1 MTAPRST
8 MAPPHD
14 TEPASAEAIVAA
26 PADGAGT
33 QPVRRG
39 RPSVAEAEQLYGK
52 ILEASWQLLLDD
64 GLDAFTFDR
73 VARRAHIGKA
83 TIYARFAGK
92 RELLEALVQHGVW
105 KRRAAIA
112 AIDSSKSLAET
123 FRLRAVETLE
133 LLYSPDGK
141 LMERLIDWLD
151 TEAGSPQGGYR
162 AMVYRTAV
170 DTVRKHFEDAQA
182 RGDIVI
188 GNCESAARFWLEGIL
203 GHFKM
208 ASSEIDQDRAQHM
221 RWADRYVGFFF
232 AGVRQHGTPGGPLG

>member
-1 MTAPRST
+1 MTASRST
-8 MAPPHD
+8 TDPAPG
-14 TEPASAEAIVAA
+14 TEA
-26 PADGAGT
+26 PATDTRGGNGT
-33 QPVRRG
+33 TANQAVRRG

-52 ILEASWQLLLDD
+52 ILEASWQVLLDT
-64 GLDAFTFDR
+64 GLDTFTFDR

-92 RELLEALVQHGVW
+92 RELMEALVHHGMA
-105 KRRAAIA
+105 KRRAAISA
-112 AIDSSKSLAET
+112 MGSNAPLADA

-133 LLYSPDGK
+133 LLHSPDGK

-151 TEAGSPQGGYR
+151 TDAGSPQGGYR

-170 DTVRKHFEDAQA
+170 DTIRSNFEAAQQ

-188 GNCESAARFWLEGIL
+188 GDCESAARFWLEGIL

-208 ASSEIDQDRAQHM
+208 ASSENGQDRAQHM
-221 RWADRYVGFFF
+221 RWADRYVGYFF
-232 AGVRQHGTPGGPLG
+232 AGVRQQGSPGGPLG